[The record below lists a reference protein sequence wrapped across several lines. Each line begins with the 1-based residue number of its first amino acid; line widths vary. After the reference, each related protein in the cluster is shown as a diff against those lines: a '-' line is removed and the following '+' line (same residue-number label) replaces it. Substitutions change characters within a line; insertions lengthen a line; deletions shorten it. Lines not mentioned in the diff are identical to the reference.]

1 MTPDERTPLYFRLF
15 NEIGIIA
22 QLSTAVLERHL
33 PDGLLEPHFRTLNHL
48 VRVGD
53 GRTPLQMATAFQVPK
68 TTVSHQVG
76 VLAKHGLVR
85 LEANPEDGRSK
96 LVFLTDTGRAMREE
110 VIASFASVVAE
121 WSETIRPEEVAGLVP
136 RLEAIRRFLD
146 AERDG

>member
-85 LEANPEDGRSK
+85 LEANPDDGRSK

-146 AERDG
+146 AERDR